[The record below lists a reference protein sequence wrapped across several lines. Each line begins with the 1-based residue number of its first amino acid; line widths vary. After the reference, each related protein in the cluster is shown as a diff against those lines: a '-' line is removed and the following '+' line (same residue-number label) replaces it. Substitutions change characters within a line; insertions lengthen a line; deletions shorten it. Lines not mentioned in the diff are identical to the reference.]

1 MYQKRKKSGA
11 HYILKNL
18 GEELGMTEF
27 TLYALKDGGKLP
39 SNEDVKLLKEHGI
52 FKEYVQEVIRL

>member
-1 MYQKRKKSGA
+1 
-11 HYILKNL
+11 
-18 GEELGMTEF
+18 MTEF

-52 FKEYVQEVIRL
+52 FKDYV